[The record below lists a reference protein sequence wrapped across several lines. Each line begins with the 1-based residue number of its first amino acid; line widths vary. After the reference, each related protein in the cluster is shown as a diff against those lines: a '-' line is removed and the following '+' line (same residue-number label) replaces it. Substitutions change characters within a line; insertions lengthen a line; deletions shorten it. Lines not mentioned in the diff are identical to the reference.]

1 MMQLSKRTA
10 AAVAA
15 GAVALAV
22 AGCGKAETFNNEA
35 ASDEGPSRLEQVKGR
50 DLPRVVLTAKAA
62 QRIGIETSIVRHAA
76 RPAHSGLRDPEVI
89 PYAAVVYDAEGH
101 AFAYVTARRLTFERT
116 PISIVRT
123 DGPFAVISKGPPAGT
138 PVVTVGAQELLGV
151 EYGVEED

>member
-1 MMQLSKRTA
+1 MQLSKRTLAAVAA
-10 AAVAA
+10 AAVA
-15 GAVALAV
+15 VAV

-35 ASDEGPSRLEQVKGR
+35 ASDEGPSRLEQVKGS

-62 QRIGIETSIVRHAA
+62 QRIGIETSIVRQGA
-76 RPAHSGLRDPEVI
+76 RRAHSRLRDPEVI
-89 PYAAVVYDAEGH
+89 PYAAVIYDAEGH
-101 AFAYVTARRLTFERT
+101 AFTYVTPRPLTFERT
-116 PISIVRT
+116 PIRIVRT